1 MQDNDLDKEFIYN
14 LFSKEEKLKKGIKQ
28 GLIVDLVDS
37 LLFYGIKNTASDVH
51 IEQTGQDVR
60 IRYRIDGVLYD
71 QSSISKEDG
80 AAVIS
85 RLKILSSLDIS
96 EKRIPQDGKFRVL
109 INKNL
114 QNNLYENNNY
124 VDLRISTF
132 PSIHG
137 EKMVVRILDRAQNNI
152 KLGSLGM
159 GNHILKDL
167 YSIIDRPQGFF
178 LVTGPTG
185 SGKTTTLYSILSHLN
200 SSEKNI
206 ITMEDP
212 VEYNLDGITQ
222 SQINEKSGFTFEKG
236 LRSILRQDPDIVMV
250 GEIRDKQTA
259 QIAIEAALTGHLVLS
274 TLHTN
279 DSIGAVTRLIDMG
292 VEPFLIN
299 ASLSGVLAQ
308 RLVRKL
314 CSYCKQED
322 FMTIQENQ
330 YLKDQHI
337 GLDQLGAA
345 GTCYP
350 SLDEGSSYFKI
361 DKLYRPVGCLNCL
374 GLGYKSRIGVF
385 ELLKLDDN
393 IRDLILTKGSSVDIK
408 NYVISNDM
416 KFLINDGIN
425 KVKEGL
431 ISLEE
436 FFKIINL

>member
-1 MQDNDLDKEFIYN
+1 MQDNNLDKEFIYN
-14 LFSKEEKLKKGIKQ
+14 LFSKEEKLKKGINQ
-28 GLIVDLVDS
+28 GFIVDLVDS
-37 LLFYGIKNTASDVH
+37 LLFYGIKNSASDIH
-51 IEQTGQDVR
+51 IEQTGQDIR
-60 IRYRIDGVLYD
+60 IRYRIDGVLYEH
-71 QSSISKEDG
+71 SSMSKEQG
-80 AAVIS
+80 VAVIS

-96 EKRIPQDGKFRVL
+96 EKRMPQDGKFRVL
-109 INKNL
+109 INKN
-114 QNNLYENNNY
+114 NLSDGSY

-132 PSIHG
+132 PSIYG
-137 EKMVVRILDRAQNNI
+137 EKMVIRILDRAQNNI
-152 KLGSLGM
+152 KLDSLGM
-159 GNHILKDL
+159 DLDILSEL
-167 YSIIDRPQGFF
+167 YSIIDKPQGFF
-178 LVTGPTG
+178 IVTGPTG
-185 SGKTTTLYSILSHLN
+185 SGKTTTLYSILSYLN

-236 LRSILRQDPDIVMV
+236 LRSILRQDPDIIMV

-279 DSIGAVTRLIDMG
+279 DSIGAITRLIDMG

-299 ASLSGVLAQ
+299 ASLSGILAQ

-314 CSYCKQED
+314 CSACKQED
-322 FMTIQENQ
+322 FITIQEKQ
-330 YLKDQHI
+330 YLKDKNI
-337 GLDQLGAA
+337 ILDR
-345 GTCYP
+345 
-350 SLDEGSSYFKI
+350 FKI
-361 DKLYRPVGCLNCL
+361 DRLYRPIGCSNCL
-374 GLGYKSRIGVF
+374 DLGYKSRLGIF

-393 IRDLILTKGSSVDIK
+393 IRDLILKNGSSIDIK
-408 NYVISNDM
+408 NYLVSNDI

-436 FFKIINL
+436 LFKIINL